1 MREDPVMAEETRSG
15 PADGEP
21 IRPPRGSREVEL
33 ASLTEMIAEAWRSF
47 DRPRPQEPRL
57 DADLERRLAGPLP
70 EQGTDAAEV
79 FDDAAEILDRSISP
93 ARPLYLG
100 YIGSTGLKEGVL
112 GAALAATY
120 DVNLAATAG
129 AADLVERQALEWVAE
144 FIGYPSPHGSFT
156 SGGMTSNLNAVL
168 AAREHALPGS
178 RFEGLAGRRGAAYCS
193 EEAHHSVVRAFEA
206 AGLGSN
212 QVRRIPI
219 DERRRLRPELLEQ
232 AIADD
237 VAAGIVP
244 IAVVANG
251 GTTLTGAVDPLEAT
265 ADVCERHGV
274 WLHVDGAYGL
284 PAAATESAGH
294 LFAGVERADSVTL
307 DAHKWLGVP
316 KSCSIVLVRDRAT
329 LEAAFGHEES
339 YLRRSE
345 VDNAVERTLE
355 YSRPFRSLRLWVAL
369 RTHGAAAFRVW
380 IEHTLALA
388 RLLAEQVR
396 ADPCFELVCEPTLST
411 VCMRH
416 LPDGVADL
424 DSHND
429 RLARETQTDGRVF
442 VAPAVVDG
450 RTCQRVCFVN
460 FRTQPEDV
468 DLVLETLRDL
478 GAKLG
483 DSSP

>member
-1 MREDPVMAEETRSG
+1 MADQHADPG
-15 PADGEP
+15 PADP

-33 ASLTEMIAEAWRSF
+33 DSLTAMIAEAWRSF
-47 DRPRPQEPRL
+47 DRPRPREPRL
-57 DADLERRLAGPLP
+57 DAGLESRLSGPLP
-70 EQGTDAAEV
+70 EQGTDPAEV
-79 FDDAAEILDRSISP
+79 FADAATILDRSISP

-100 YIGSTGLKEGVL
+100 YIGSSGLKEGVM
-112 GAALAATY
+112 GAALAAAY

-144 FIGYPSPHGSFT
+144 LIGYPSAHGSFT

-168 AAREHALPGS
+168 AAREHALPGC
-178 RFEGLAGRRGAAYCS
+178 RFDGFDGRRGAAYCS
-193 EEAHHSVVRAFEA
+193 VEAHHSVVRAFEA
-206 AGLGSN
+206 AGLGSKS
-212 QVRRIPI
+212 VRKIPI
-219 DERRRLRPELLEQ
+219 DERRRLRPELLDE
-232 AIADD
+232 AIAAD
-237 VAAGIVP
+237 VADGIVP

-265 ADVCERHGV
+265 AEVCERHSV
-274 WLHVDGAYGL
+274 WMHVDGAYGL

-339 YLRRSE
+339 YLRRTE

-355 YSRPFRSLRLWVAL
+355 YSRPFRSLRLWVAM
-369 RTHGAAAFRVW
+369 RTHGAAAYRVW

-388 RLLAEQVR
+388 HLLAEQVR
-396 ADPCFELVCEPTLST
+396 ADPEFELVCEPTLST

-416 LPDGVADL
+416 VPESVADL
-424 DSHND
+424 DDHND
-429 RLARETQTDGRVF
+429 RLARATQVDGRVF

-450 RTCQRVCFVN
+450 MTCQRVCFVN

-478 GAKLG
+478 GG
-483 DSSP
+483 RGGRVNG